1 MASETTNTANV
12 ETIAKKLELFDE
24 VRGAFLLGLDQAMSR
39 SKYAPNP
46 NMVLVN
52 IIKSNKLLQY
62 EVNPMK
68 QTDAKVK
75 K

>member
-1 MASETTNTANV
+1 
-12 ETIAKKLELFDE
+12 
-24 VRGAFLLGLDQAMSR
+24 MSR